1 MTSLTVWRFEDPD
14 RAAKALETLRGLQ
27 ARELIR
33 VMDAAVISWPEDRQ
47 APRVRQALNLVGAG
61 ALGGTFWGTLIGLI
75 LLVPLLGAA
84 VGAAAGAIGG
94 ALSDIGID
102 DDFIASMREKVT
114 PGTSALVMLASTQA
128 PDRVAESIRP
138 LEPELISTNLS
149 AENEKRLREL
159 FEEDGAWMT
168 DGPGAATQ
176 EAAQR

>member
-1 MTSLTVWRFEDPD
+1 LPVVASNGRLPVVAFQWSPGALMACAYPRRRWRWHMTSLTVWRFEDPD

-47 APRVRQALNLVGAG
+47 APRVRQALSLVGAG

-75 LLVPLLGAA
+75 FLVPLLGAA

-102 DDFIASMREKVT
+102 DDFIASMR
-114 PGTSALVMLASTQA
+114 
-128 PDRVAESIRP
+128 
-138 LEPELISTNLS
+138 
-149 AENEKRLREL
+149 
-159 FEEDGAWMT
+159 
-168 DGPGAATQ
+168 
-176 EAAQR
+176 